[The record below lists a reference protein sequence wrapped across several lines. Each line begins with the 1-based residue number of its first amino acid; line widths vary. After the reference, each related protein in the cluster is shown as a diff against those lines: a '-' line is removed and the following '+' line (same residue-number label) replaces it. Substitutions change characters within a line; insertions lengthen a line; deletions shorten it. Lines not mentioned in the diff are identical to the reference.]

1 MTISRRLR
9 FTLASSSIFFSLLL
23 GKSQAELLS
32 VTVTVQNLA
41 PTGSNGIS
49 FAPLRLGF
57 SNGTFDSFNNG
68 QTGNAAIVSIAEGG
82 SGSDWFPAFQAAE
95 PNSVRG
101 SVGGALLPGST
112 ASNTFVVDSA
122 VNQFFTFGTMV
133 IPSNDLFLGNDS
145 PTAFRLFNPGGSS
158 LLIPSITQRGSAIW
172 DANSEVADPL
182 NAAFVVGG
190 TNANRTPENGLV
202 AFDFSELAAFNGVN
216 TAGGYTFSNAGLTGA
231 TDVYRISFSASAVPE
246 PSSIGLA
253 SVALGFV
260 GFRRRRQL
268 QA

>member
-1 MTISRRLR
+1 MLAVGRRG
-9 FTLASSSIFFSLLL
+9 ANA
-23 GKSQAELLS
+23 GKATAALLS
-32 VTVTVQNLA
+32 VTVSVENLA
-41 PTGSNGIS
+41 ATGTNGIS

-57 SNGTFDSFNNG
+57 SNGTFDSFNNA
-68 QTGNAAIVSIAEGG
+68 QTGGAAVVSIAEGG

-112 ASNTFVVDSA
+112 AANTFLVDSD

-145 PTAFRLFNPGGSS
+145 PTAFRLFNNGGSS
-158 LLIPSITQRGSAIW
+158 LLLPSITQRGSSIW

-190 TNANRTPENGLV
+190 TNSNRTPENGLV
-202 AFDFSELAAFNGVN
+202 AFDFSELAVFNGVN
-216 TAGGYTFSNAGLTGA
+216 TAGGYVFSNAGLTGA
-231 TDVYRISFSASAVPE
+231 TDIYRISFSATAVPE
-246 PSSIGLA
+246 PSSLGLA
-253 SVALGFV
+253 SVAVGLI
-260 GFRRRRQL
+260 GFRRRRQPR
-268 QA
+268 A